1 MDRQHPG
8 ALSFL
13 TASLPWHTGH
23 LNLAQNVNVR
33 KRHENV
39 RRKPI
44 VSCLPLLIIGRLL
57 ILQRPNM
64 AKDKRKIILSC
75 AVTGSVHT
83 PTMSEHLPATPSQII
98 DSAVEAA
105 EAGAAIVHLHA
116 RRAEDGKPTGDP
128 DIFQEI
134 CSGVAARTGAIINIT
149 TGGSSNMTIEER
161 LAYPLRAKPEMCS
174 LNLGSMNFS
183 IHPVAERVTN
193 WRYDWEKPKI
203 EGMKDGVFKNT
214 FADIEYILGSL
225 GESGTR
231 FELEC
236 YDVGHLYNLA
246 YFIDRNIIKPPM
258 FIQAVFGI
266 LGGLGPDPENIF
278 VMRSTAD
285 RLFGREN
292 YHLSVLGAGRHQM
305 SLLTVGAIMGANVRV
320 GLEDN
325 LFIGPGIKA
334 KSNAEQV
341 KKIRRILDELSLEI
355 ATPSEVREILQLK
368 GAENVHFAC

>member
-1 MDRQHPG
+1 
-8 ALSFL
+8 
-13 TASLPWHTGH
+13 
-23 LNLAQNVNVR
+23 
-33 KRHENV
+33 
-39 RRKPI
+39 
-44 VSCLPLLIIGRLL
+44 
-57 ILQRPNM
+57 M
-64 AKDKRKIILSC
+64 AKEKRKIILSC

-83 PTMSEHLPATPSQII
+83 PTMSEYLPITPSQIV
-98 DSAVEAA
+98 DSAAEAA

-116 RRAEDGKPTGDP
+116 RNGEDGRPTGDP
-128 DIFQEI
+128 TIFGEI
-134 CSGVAARTGAIINIT
+134 CSSLSKRTSAIINIT

-161 LAYPLRAKPEMCS
+161 LTYPLQAKPEMCS
-174 LNLGSMNFS
+174 LNMGSMNFS
-183 IHPVAERVTN
+183 IHPVAEKITH

-203 EGMKDGVFKNT
+203 EGMKGGVFKNT
-214 FADIEYILGSL
+214 FADIETILANL

-246 YFIDRNIIKPPM
+246 YFIDRNIIKPPI

-278 VMRSTAD
+278 IMRSTAD
-285 RLFGREN
+285 RLFGRDN

-305 SLLTVGAIMGANVRV
+305 SLLTMGAIMGANVRV

-325 LFIGPGIKA
+325 LYLSPGIKA
-334 KSNAEQV
+334 TSNAEQV
-341 KKIRRILDELSLEI
+341 RKIRRILEELSFEI

-368 GAENVHFAC
+368 GVQNVHFA